1 MSSEVR
7 VTVLLAAYNGGAYL
21 HEAVDSVL
29 AQTFDDFELLIV
41 DDGSTDGSVAG
52 LPSDRRIRVLRNEH
66 NIGQIPSLNRGLREA
81 RGEYVA
87 RLDHDDVCLPR
98 RLEAQVSVLDRLPR
112 VALVGTW
119 TDIVDTD
126 GRLWTTVRPRIGSFN
141 EFAADVVAGQVFLV
155 HPSLM
160 FRRDVVLELGG
171 FDESLSAAEDHDLYR
186 KLVLARQDARVVEE
200 TLLRYRRHEQQ
211 MTIANSAAVWESDAR
226 SYDAFLRELAPEAP
240 ASTLRLLLRSD
251 ARFWQEPALAD
262 GELDRFLDA
271 AATRLELDAAGRAL
285 VGRAV
290 TERAAATMV
299 AGWLGDAAGGY
310 RRQARELARFARAH
324 GAFRPRVLGQAYPL
338 LAATSGAGSVL
349 GRVRALTARALRSE
363 GVEPA
368 RRLARRFRLLRRVY
382 TRLLDTRAR
391 DS

>member
-1 MSSEVR
+1 MSGDTH

-21 HEAVDSVL
+21 REAVDSVL

-52 LPSDRRIRVLRNEH
+52 LPPDPRIRVLRNER

-81 RGEYVA
+81 RGVYVA

-112 VALVGTW
+112 VALVATW
-119 TDIVDTD
+119 ADIVDTD
-126 GRLWTTVRPRIGSFN
+126 GRLWTPVRPRIRSFD
-141 EFAADVVAGQVFLV
+141 EFAAAVVAGQVFLV

-160 FRRDVVLELGG
+160 FRRDIVLELGG

-186 KLVLARQDARVVEE
+186 KLVLARQEARVVEK
-200 TLLRYRRHEQQ
+200 TLLLYRRHEQQ

-226 SYDAFLRELAPEAP
+226 SYDGFLHELAPEAP
-240 ASTLRLLLRSD
+240 ASTLRLLLRSH

-262 GELDRFLDA
+262 GELDLFLDA
-271 AATRLELDAAGRAL
+271 AATRLELDPAGRAL

-290 TERAAATMV
+290 AERATTTMV
-299 AGWLGDAAGGY
+299 AGWLGDAAGDY
-310 RRQARELARFARAH
+310 RRRARELARFARAH
-324 GAFRPRVLGQAYPL
+324 GASRPRVLGQAYPV
-338 LAATSGAGSVL
+338 LASTSGAGSIL
-349 GRVRALTARALRSE
+349 GGLRALTARALRSE

-368 RRLARRFRLLRRVY
+368 RRLARRWRPLRRIY
-382 TRLLDTRAR
+382 ARLVDTRAR